1 MPTRSPGEILSGQEP
16 HTISDVR
23 RCQLFFLLV
32 QRRSRRALTPLLTTA
47 ADAITTPSLRQ
58 LAAISRA
65 TLNDDVFGEDRA
77 TAQLERHMAAVCG
90 RDAAAF
96 VISGTMAN
104 QLAVG
109 ALLGHQRAGA
119 VGPRGVLADASAHV
133 VNFEAGG
140 LAALSGATV
149 LPVRPTNGLYL
160 TVADVTEHAKIEPE
174 NDGGSDNDDDDSDG
188 LPLTDC
194 PTRIVSLENTVHG
207 NVVPIRELRALK
219 EWASSRGVLVHI
231 DGARAWHAVASR
243 KGTSGGTLADMAA
256 CADAMTLSFAKGIGA
271 PIGAVVV
278 GSAAVI
284 RRVKRLRQSIGG
296 GVRKM
301 GVLAAAAR
309 EALLENFGP
318 ESVDVRGVFG
328 HAHDMAAAVSRMW
341 TDRGGRLSRPT
352 ETNMVWLDLASAG
365 VTADA
370 LNQMGIQSGIL
381 LAGPR
386 IVLHY
391 QICPKALESLE
402 QVFEK
407 ILVHRQLK
415 ADAGLNGFAVR
426 SKACV

>member
-1 MPTRSPGEILSGQEP
+1 MTRVD
-16 HTISDVR
+16 TISR
-23 RCQLFFLLV
+23 AWGTKLS
-32 QRRSRRALTPLLTTA
+32 RSGAANQTPPADADEVSWGDPERTGTA
-47 ADAITTPSLRQ
+47 YDFRSDAITTPSLRQ

-90 RDAAAF
+90 SDAAAF

-104 QLAVG
+104 QLALG

-149 LPVRPTNGLYL
+149 LPVQPTNGLYL
-160 TVADVTEHAKIEPE
+160 TVADVMEHAK
-174 NDGGSDNDDDDSDG
+174 

-207 NVVPIRELRALK
+207 NVIPIRELRALK

-231 DGARAWHAVASR
+231 DGARAWHAVASK
-243 KGTSGGTLADMAA
+243 KGTSGGTLADIAA

-318 ESVDVRGVFG
+318 ENVGVRGVFG

-391 QICPKALESLE
+391 QICSKALASLE
-402 QVFEK
+402 QVFER
-407 ILVHRQLK
+407 ILVHRQLE
-415 ADAGLNGFAVR
+415 ADAGPNGFAVR